1 MLGRAK
7 QGSPGNEQED
17 QLTEENSIILHLA
30 SDQASEGGLALGLGE
45 RGNHIA
51 WQLASKFAHHSR
63 IGSSSEERWECL
75 ESTGFQ
81 VLEFFLQSIHTW

>member
-30 SDQASEGGLALGLGE
+30 SDQASEGSLALGLGE
-45 RGNHIA
+45 RGDNIA
-51 WQLASKFAHHSR
+51 WQLASEFAHHPR
-63 IGSSSEERWECL
+63 IGSAPGRGEK
-75 ESTGFQ
+75 
-81 VLEFFLQSIHTW
+81 V